1 MFLPILIDVMKKK
14 PQLLP
19 KHLRQFKALG
29 ENLKLARLRRNL
41 SAEMVAQRAG
51 ISRMTLNKIEN
62 GNPSVAMGN
71 YFMVLHVLGLSD
83 DFCKLADHDAFGH
96 DLLDIQLT
104 AKSRASK
111 RKSVQ

>member
-1 MFLPILIDVMKKK
+1 MDVMKKR

-19 KHLRQFKALG
+19 KHARQFSTLG

-41 SAEMVAQRAG
+41 TAEMVAQRAG
-51 ISRMTLNKIEN
+51 ISRMTLNKIES

-71 YFMVLHVLGLSD
+71 YFMVLHVLDLAD
-83 DFCKLADHDAFGH
+83 DFERLAANDEFGH

-104 AKSRASK
+104 AKNRAPK
-111 RKSVQ
+111 RISTP

>member
-1 MFLPILIDVMKKK
+1 MKKK

-19 KHLRQFKALG
+19 RHLRQFKTLG

-41 SAEMVAQRAG
+41 TAEMVAQRAG

-83 DFCKLADHDAFGH
+83 DFGQLADKDDFGH
-96 DLLDIQLT
+96 DLMDNQLFS
-104 AKSRASK
+104 KNRASK
-111 RKSVQ
+111 LKLTL